1 MSGWGNLVKRF
12 WTGIVTGLESAGS
25 KQQIQRSSDQYAAGQ
40 HYTPDRPDF
49 VMEKESILSYS
60 AANQSPEPTGLDVE
74 DAVSFLRRKKELG
87 YGWRCAEVRG

>member
-74 DAVSFLRRKKELG
+74 DAASFLRRKKELG
-87 YGWRCAEVRG
+87 YGWRCTEVRG